1 MKRLLLPLLAM
12 VCCTSLAGAQ
22 LPAGAKAPALEAKD
36 WFNQPAGLDVED
48 LRGRVVFVE
57 FWATW

>member
-1 MKRLLLPLLAM
+1 MKRVLLPLLAS
-12 VCCTSLAGAQ
+12 VCFTALASAQ
-22 LPAGAKAPALEAKD
+22 LPVGAKAPALDAKE